1 MNIVKRDYTRHV
13 LLMSVLLFIQIAA
26 YAIPARPGQRRVLE
40 LADGSTV
47 TALLVGDEFGHYW
60 LGENGMAYESEGDT
74 FVPIDLE
81 SFNAKSRARRNASNR
96 NREARLAMT
105 RGVSDGVSG
114 ISGQKKGLII
124 LVNFQDVQF
133 KAGHDKE
140 LYQKVANEKNYTEGK
155 YKGSVYDYFYDQSEG
170 QFELTF
176 DVVGPV
182 TLSNDVAY
190 YGKNINNHD
199 IRAAEMVIEA
209 LHMVDSIVNFADYD
223 WDGDFYVDQVYVL
236 YAGKGEANGGTTK
249 TIWPQEWDL
258 YSAKEEYNDGSGP
271 QVLDARIVNTYACS
285 CELNGA
291 GGLDGIGTICHEFS
305 HCLGFPDA
313 YDIDYSGGQGMYLWD
328 IMSDGSYN
336 GSGFQPAGYTGFE
349 RWAAGWKTPI
359 ELSATTNV
367 NGMKA
372 LQDGGDAYVIYNKG
386 NRDEFFLL
394 ENRQKTGWDEKL
406 PGAGLLILHIDYDQS
421 VWISNEPNDDP
432 EHQRMTWIPADN
444 EYQYVMYNNNKY
456 FTESGAANDPFPYD
470 SINAFSATTTP
481 AARFYNMNSD
491 GTYNLDASIENITQN
506 ADGTVSFYFRSLATG
521 IPDIGL
527 DTNDTWYD
535 LNGRSLP
542 GTPSVKGIYL
552 HNGKIYLNL

>member
-236 YAGKGEANGGTTK
+236 YAGKGEANGGATK

-258 YSAKEEYNDGSGP
+258 YSAKDEYNDGSGP

-305 HCLGFPDA
+305 HCLGFPDS

-421 VWISNEPNDDP
+421 VWISNQPNDDP

>member
-1 MNIVKRDYTRHV
+1 M
-13 LLMSVLLFIQIAA
+13 
-26 YAIPARPGQRRVLE
+26 PGQRRVLE

-60 LGENGMAYESEGDT
+60 YGENGIAYVSEGDA
-74 FVPIDLE
+74 FIPVDVN

-133 KAGHDKE
+133 KAGHDKD

-190 YGKNINNHD
+190 YGKNIDNHD

-236 YAGKGEANGGTTK
+236 YAGKGEANGGATK

-313 YDIDYSGGQGMYLWD
+313 YDIDYSGGQGMFIWD

-336 GSGFQPAGYTGFE
+336 GSGFQPTGYTSFE

-421 VWISNEPNDDP
+421 VWISNQPNDDP

-444 EYQYVMYNNNKY
+444 EYQYVMYNNQKY

-481 AARFYNMNSD
+481 AARFYNMNFD

-506 ADGTVSFYFRSLATG
+506 ADGTISFYFRSLATG
-521 IPDIGL
+521 ISDIGL

-542 GTPSVKGIYL
+542 GAPSVKGIYL
-552 HNGKIYLNL
+552 HNGKKHLKTE